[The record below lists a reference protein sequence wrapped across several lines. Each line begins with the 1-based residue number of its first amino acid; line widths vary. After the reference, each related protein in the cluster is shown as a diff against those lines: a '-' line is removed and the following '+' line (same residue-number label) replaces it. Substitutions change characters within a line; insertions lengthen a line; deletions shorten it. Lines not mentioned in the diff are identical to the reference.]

1 MSTLTN
7 AQTMTQKAAIREH
20 LLEFGIIDKPTALY
34 LYDCDRLGARV
45 WDLRHDPV
53 APMNIVTDYKTK
65 KNRMGHTVRYAVYRL
80 VGKEDNDG
88 I

>member
-7 AQTMTQKAAIREH
+7 AQTMTQNAAIREH
-20 LLEFGIIDKPTALY
+20 LLEYGFIDKPTALD

-45 WDLRHDPV
+45 WDLRHQYNMD
-53 APMNIVTDYKTK
+53 IRTDYKTK
-65 KNRMGHTVRYAVYRL
+65 KNRMGHTVRYAVYHL
-80 VGKEDNDG
+80 VRKEDNDG

>member
-7 AQTMTQKAAIREH
+7 AQTMTQKAVIREH
-20 LLEFGIIDKPTALY
+20 LLRHGWIDKPTALSIC
-34 LYDCDRLGARV
+34 DCDRLGARV

-80 VGKEDNDG
+80 AGKEDNDG

>member
-7 AQTMTQKAAIREH
+7 AQTMTQTAAIREH
-20 LLEFGIIDKPTALY
+20 LLRHGWIDKPTAFAVC
-34 LYDCDRLGARV
+34 DCDRLGARV

-80 VGKEDNDG
+80 AEEEQR